1 LKALIW
7 RAGRA
12 NAYRQQQFIFWRQ
25 REWSR
30 RNAVPQAA
38 PPPEVPREETGEQ
51 VDVTNIAPPAL
62 VTPVIYAPVFS
73 EVPSQ
78 TWKLA
83 KDINLLSLDD
93 KSSTGARTELTA
105 TPTVYQPGGTKVGWP
120 PFPKQLAGKKE
131 FICPY
136 CFVTCPSSYGGKGHW
151 RLVRFTGLLR
161 VAG

>member
-38 PPPEVPREETGEQ
+38 LPPEVPREETGER
-51 VDVTNIAPPAL
+51 VDVTNIPPPAL
-62 VTPVIYAPVFS
+62 VALVIYAPVFS

-78 TWKLA
+78 TCKLA
-83 KDINLLSLDD
+83 KDINLLILD
-93 KSSTGARTELTA
+93 KSSTGARTEFTA
-105 TPTVYQPGGTKVGWP
+105 TPTVYQPGSTKVGWP
-120 PFPKQLAGKKE
+120 PFPK
-131 FICPY
+131 
-136 CFVTCPSSYGGKGHW
+136 
-151 RLVRFTGLLR
+151 
-161 VAG
+161 